1 LFVLI
6 PSAPF
11 IQEKNTMSL
20 LILAKG
26 FTLTLSMI
34 APIGTQNS
42 MLLTQGIRK
51 NYHKTTAALFIL
63 YDAMLIS
70 VGVLGGSLVLS
81 SSDTLFTLLTWGGII
96 FLSGYGGLS
105 MKSALNQKVIQDE
118 HITNKKSVKLVLA
131 TSLAVTFL
139 NPHAYIDTVMV
150 IGSVGGQYTGSAKLF
165 FLVGALL
172 GSVVWFSF
180 LATGA
185 VKLSSYLGK
194 PKVKR
199 IIDVLIALVM
209 WAIAWSLYNSWLARG
224 LIE

>member
-1 LFVLI
+1 
-6 PSAPF
+6 
-11 IQEKNTMSL
+11 MSL

-42 MLLTQGIRK
+42 MLLTQGISK
-51 NYHKTTAALFIL
+51 DHHKTTAGLFML
-63 YDAMLIS
+63 YDAILIS
-70 VGVLGGSLVLS
+70 IGVLGGSFILS

-96 FLSGYGGLS
+96 FLAGYGGLS
-105 MKSALNQKVIQDE
+105 MKSALNQKANQDD
-118 HITNKKSVKLVLA
+118 HITNKKSVKLIVA

-150 IGSVGGQYTGSAKLF
+150 IGSVGGQYTGNAKLF
-165 FLVGALL
+165 FLVGAVL
-172 GSVVWFSF
+172 GSVVWFSL

-185 VKLSSYLGK
+185 AKLSSYLGK

-199 IIDVLIALVM
+199 IIDILIALIM
-209 WAIAWSLYNSWLARG
+209 WVIAWSLYNSWLARG

>member
-1 LFVLI
+1 
-6 PSAPF
+6 
-11 IQEKNTMSL
+11 MSL

-42 MLLTQGIRK
+42 MWLTQGISK
-51 NYHKTTAALFIL
+51 NHHNTTAGLFML
-63 YDAMLIS
+63 YDAILIS
-70 VGVLGGSLVLS
+70 IGVLGGSLILS

-96 FLSGYGGLS
+96 FLAAYGGLS
-105 MKSALNQKVIQDE
+105 MKSAFNQKVDQDD
-118 HITNKKSVKLVLA
+118 HITNKKSVKLIVV

-150 IGSVGGQYTGSAKLF
+150 IGSVGGQYTGNAKLF
-165 FLVGALL
+165 FLVGAVL
-172 GSVVWFSF
+172 GSVVWFSL

-185 VKLSSYLGK
+185 AKLSSYLGK

-199 IIDVLIALVM
+199 IIDMLIALVM
-209 WAIAWSLYNSWLARG
+209 WVIAWSLYNSWLARG
-224 LIE
+224 LTE

>member
-1 LFVLI
+1 
-6 PSAPF
+6 
-11 IQEKNTMSL
+11 MSL

-42 MLLTQGIRK
+42 MLLTQGISK
-51 NYHKTTAALFIL
+51 NHHKTTAGLFML
-63 YDAMLIS
+63 YDAILIS
-70 VGVLGGSLVLS
+70 IGVLGGSLILS

-96 FLSGYGGLS
+96 FLAAYGGLS
-105 MKSALNQKVIQDE
+105 MKSAFNQKVDQDD
-118 HITNKKSVKLVLA
+118 HITNKKSVKLIVV

-150 IGSVGGQYTGSAKLF
+150 IGSVGGQYTGNAKLF
-165 FLVGALL
+165 FLVGAVL
-172 GSVVWFSF
+172 GSVVWFSL

-185 VKLSSYLGK
+185 AKLSSYLGK

-199 IIDVLIALVM
+199 IIDMLIALVM
-209 WAIAWSLYNSWLARG
+209 WVIAWSLYNSWLARG
-224 LIE
+224 VIE

>member
-1 LFVLI
+1 
-6 PSAPF
+6 
-11 IQEKNTMSL
+11 MSL

-105 MKSALNQKVIQDE
+105 MKSALNQKVIQDD
-118 HITNKKSVKLVLA
+118 HITNKKSVKLVLV

-150 IGSVGGQYTGSAKLF
+150 IGSVGGQYTGSAKSF

>member
-1 LFVLI
+1 
-6 PSAPF
+6 
-11 IQEKNTMSL
+11 MSL

-51 NYHKTTAALFIL
+51 NHHKTTAALFIL
-63 YDAMLIS
+63 YDVILIS
-70 VGVLGGSLVLS
+70 IGVLGGSLVLS
-81 SSDTLFTLLTWGGII
+81 SSDTLFTLLTWGGIL
-96 FLSGYGGLS
+96 FLLGYGGLS
-105 MKSALNQKVIQDE
+105 MKSAFWQKVNQDE
-118 HITNKKSVKLVLA
+118 HIASKKSVKLLLA

-165 FLVGALL
+165 FLIGAVL
-172 GSVVWFSF
+172 GSVVWFSL

-185 VKLSSYLGK
+185 VKLSTYLGK

-199 IIDVLIALVM
+199 VIDVLIALVM
-209 WAIAWSLYNSWLARG
+209 WVIAWSLYNAWLARE
-224 LIE
+224 LIA

>member
-1 LFVLI
+1 
-6 PSAPF
+6 
-11 IQEKNTMSL
+11 MSL

-42 MLLTQGIRK
+42 MLLTQGISK
-51 NYHKTTAALFIL
+51 DHHKTTAGLFML
-63 YDAMLIS
+63 YDAILIS
-70 VGVLGGSLVLS
+70 IGVLGGSLILS

-96 FLSGYGGLS
+96 FLAGYGGLS
-105 MKSALNQKVIQDE
+105 MKSALNQKVNQDD
-118 HITNKKSVKLVLA
+118 HITNKKSVKLILA

-150 IGSVGGQYTGSAKLF
+150 IGSVGGQYTGNAKLF
-165 FLVGALL
+165 FLVGAVL
-172 GSVVWFSF
+172 GSVVWFSL

-185 VKLSSYLGK
+185 AKLSSYLGK

-199 IIDVLIALVM
+199 IIDMLIALVM
-209 WAIAWSLYNSWLARG
+209 WVIAWSLYNSWLVRG

>member
-1 LFVLI
+1 
-6 PSAPF
+6 
-11 IQEKNTMSL
+11 MSL

-42 MLLTQGIRK
+42 MLLTQGISK
-51 NYHKTTAALFIL
+51 NHHKTTAGLFML
-63 YDAMLIS
+63 YDAILIS
-70 VGVLGGSLVLS
+70 IGVLGGSLILS

-96 FLSGYGGLS
+96 FLAGYGGLS
-105 MKSALNQKVIQDE
+105 MKSAFNQSINTDD

-150 IGSVGGQYTGSAKLF
+150 IGSVGGQYTGDAKLF
-165 FLVGALL
+165 FLAGAIL
-172 GSVVWFSF
+172 GSVVWFSL

-199 IIDVLIALVM
+199 IIDVVIALVM
-209 WAIAWSLYNSWLARG
+209 WVIAASLYTAWMAKDISL
-224 LIE
+224 

>member
-1 LFVLI
+1 
-6 PSAPF
+6 
-11 IQEKNTMSL
+11 MSL

-42 MLLTQGIRK
+42 MLLTQGISK
-51 NYHKTTAALFIL
+51 NHHKTTAGLFML
-63 YDAMLIS
+63 YDAILIS
-70 VGVLGGSLVLS
+70 IGVLGGSFILS
-81 SSDTLFTLLTWGGII
+81 SSDTLFSLLTWGGIF
-96 FLSGYGGLS
+96 FLAAYGGLS
-105 MKSALNQKVIQDE
+105 MKSAFNQKVDQDD
-118 HITNKKSVKLVLA
+118 HITNKKSVKLIVV

-150 IGSVGGQYTGSAKLF
+150 IGSVGGQYTGNAKLF
-165 FLVGALL
+165 FLVGAVL
-172 GSVVWFSF
+172 GSVVWFSL

-185 VKLSSYLGK
+185 AKLSSYLGK

-199 IIDVLIALVM
+199 IIDMLIALVM
-209 WAIAWSLYNSWLARG
+209 WVIAWSLYNSWLARG